1 MLKNIWDYNFIIWYL
16 YIKLYIFVGTKKIN
30 MDKFELFE
38 IAYKVFAFS
47 LTSVISYILILDKV
61 RDSKPISKTNKF
73 KGNEK
78 K

>member
-1 MLKNIWDYNFIIWYL
+1 
-16 YIKLYIFVGTKKIN
+16 

-47 LTSVISYILILDKV
+47 LTSVISYILIFDKV
-61 RDSKPISKTNKF
+61 RDTKLISKTNKF